1 MAGDKFHRNALKPQ
15 NMDYE
20 ERVNNMKNNKKGH
33 NGLITNKIFPDGDL
47 SLSNSIKLMEHGNT
61 FEQRN
66 GRPLSYASVDSFDR
80 EVFDFAKFCD
90 ENKVTPTRPAMA
102 LWLGVTSNTIARW
115 KEDNTN
121 PFSTSIKK
129 AEELFHQFI
138 LEKTM
143 QGSINTLLYFFLG
156 KNWFGM
162 QDKTEVVHKSSSNVI
177 DLDEQERII
186 NSTPGIVIDAE
197 FKPVES
203 EKPKVGVI
211 DTSNVNNAQIEENE
225 VSRGLADLQ
234 TSRGVDLEDFADL
247 LAGEDLQTSSDHA
260 DLQTCRLADFD
271 THPHADLQTH
281 TKIPPDTG
289 WDDDL

>member
-15 NMDYE
+15 NTEYDD
-20 ERVNNMKNNKKGH
+20 RVENMKKLAPQKKGI
-33 NGLITNKIFPDGDL
+33 NSNKVFPEGDL
-47 SLSNSIKLMEHGNT
+47 SLSNSIELMKHGST
-61 FEQRN
+61 FEKRH
-66 GRPLSYASVDSFDR
+66 GRPLSYASADTLDSEIFA
-80 EVFDFAKFCD
+80 FAKFCD

-102 LWLGVTSNTIARW
+102 LWLGVTSDTLGRW
-115 KEDNTN
+115 KNDNTN
-121 PFSTSIKK
+121 PLSNSLKR

-203 EKPKVGVI
+203 ETPKP
-211 DTSNVNNAQIEENE
+211 NNAQIEENE
-225 VSRGLADLQ
+225 ASRGLADLQ

-247 LAGEDLQTSSDHA
+247 LAGADLQTSTDHA
-260 DLQTCRLADFD
+260 DLN
-271 THPHADLQTH
+271 TH
-281 TKIPPDTG
+281 TKIPPDTT
-289 WDDDL
+289 WEDDL

>member
-1 MAGDKFHRNALKPQ
+1 MPRNPSHRNALKPQ
-15 NMDYE
+15 NMSYE
-20 ERVNNMKNNKKGH
+20 ERVENMKNNKKGH

-80 EVFDFAKFCD
+80 EVFAFAKFCD

-102 LWLGVTSNTIARW
+102 LWFGITSDTIGRW

-121 PFSTSIKK
+121 PFSTSIKR

-197 FKPVES
+197 FKPIES
-203 EKPKVGVI
+203 ETPKVGVI
-211 DTSNVNNAQIEENE
+211 DTQNVNNAQIEENE
-225 VSRGLADLQ
+225 ASRGLADLQ

-247 LAGEDLQTSSDHA
+247 LAGADLGTHA
-260 DLQTCRLADFD
+260 DLDAY
-271 THPHADLQTH
+271 
-281 TKIPPDTG
+281 TKIPPDTT
-289 WDDDL
+289 WEDDL

>member
-1 MAGDKFHRNALKPQ
+1 MAGDKLHRNALKPQ

-20 ERVNNMKNNKKGH
+20 ERVKNMKKTKRAH
-33 NGLITNKIFPDGDL
+33 NGLMENKIFPDGDL
-47 SLSNSIKLMEHGNT
+47 SLSNSIEMMEHGNT
-61 FEQRN
+61 FEKRH

-80 EVFDFAKFCD
+80 EVFDFARFCD

-102 LWLGVTSNTIARW
+102 LWLGVTSNTLARW

-121 PFSTSIKK
+121 PFSNSIKR

-203 EKPKVGVI
+203 ETVEVGVI
-211 DTSNVNNAQIEENE
+211 DTPNVNNAQIEENE

-247 LAGEDLQTSSDHA
+247 LAGEDLQT
-260 DLQTCRLADFD
+260 CRLADLDTKVDLD
-271 THPHADLQTH
+271 THPHADLDTH
-281 TKIPPDTG
+281 TKIPPDTS
-289 WDDDL
+289 WEDDL

>member
-1 MAGDKFHRNALKPQ
+1 
-15 NMDYE
+15 
-20 ERVNNMKNNKKGH
+20 
-33 NGLITNKIFPDGDL
+33 
-47 SLSNSIKLMEHGNT
+47 
-61 FEQRN
+61 
-66 GRPLSYASVDSFDR
+66 
-80 EVFDFAKFCD
+80 
-90 ENKVTPTRPAMA
+90 MA

-203 EKPKVGVI
+203 EKQKVGVI
-211 DTSNVNNAQIEENE
+211 DTPNTNNAQIEENE
-225 VSRGLADLQ
+225 ASRGLADLQ

-247 LAGEDLQTSSDHA
+247 LAGEDLQT
-260 DLQTCRLADFD
+260 CRLADLD
-271 THPHADLQTH
+271 TKADLDPHADLQTH
-281 TKIPPDTG
+281 KKIPPDTG

>member
-15 NMDYE
+15 NTEYDD
-20 ERVNNMKNNKKGH
+20 RVENMKKLAPQKKGI
-33 NGLITNKIFPDGDL
+33 NGNKVFPEGDL
-47 SLSNSIKLMEHGNT
+47 SLSNSIELMKHGST
-61 FEQRN
+61 FEKRH
-66 GRPLSYASVDSFDR
+66 GRPLSYASADTLDSEIFA
-80 EVFDFAKFCD
+80 FAKFCD

-102 LWLGVTSNTIARW
+102 LWLGVTSDTIGRW
-115 KEDNTN
+115 KNDNTN
-121 PFSTSIKK
+121 PLSNSLKR

-211 DTSNVNNAQIEENE
+211 DTPNTNNAQIEENE
-225 VSRGLADLQ
+225 ASRGLADLQ

-281 TKIPPDTG
+281 TEIPPDIG

>member
-1 MAGDKFHRNALKPQ
+1 MPRNPSHRNALKPQ
-15 NMDYE
+15 NMSYD
-20 ERVNNMKNNKKGH
+20 ERVDNMKKNKER
-33 NGLITNKIFPDGDL
+33 NGLVKNKIFPEGDMTL
-47 SLSNSIKLMEHGNT
+47 GNSIKMMEHGNS
-61 FEQRN
+61 FEKRH
-66 GRPLSYASVDSFDR
+66 GRPLMYASAKTLR
-80 EVFDFAKFCD
+80 EEIFRFAKFCD
-90 ENKVTPTRPAMA
+90 ETGTVPTRPAMA
-102 LWLGVTSNTIARW
+102 LWLGTTSYQIGRW
-115 KEDNTN
+115 KNDNTN
-121 PFSTSIKK
+121 PFSITIKK

-203 EKPKVGVI
+203 ETPKVGVI
-211 DTSNVNNAQIEENE
+211 DTPNTNNAQIEENE

-247 LAGEDLQTSSDHA
+247 LAGEDLQTSTDHA
-260 DLQTCRLADFD
+260 DLD
-271 THPHADLQTH
+271 TKVDLDAH
-281 TKIPPDTG
+281 TKIPPDTT
-289 WDDDL
+289 WEDDL

>member
-90 ENKVTPTRPAMA
+90 E
-102 LWLGVTSNTIARW
+102 NTIARW

-203 EKPKVGVI
+203 EKPKIGVI
-211 DTSNVNNAQIEENE
+211 DTSNVNNAQIKENE
-225 VSRGLADLQ
+225 ASRGLADLQ

-260 DLQTCRLADFD
+260 DLRTCGLADFD
-271 THPHADLQTH
+271 THHHADLQTH

>member
-15 NMDYE
+15 NMSYE
-20 ERVNNMKNNKKGH
+20 ERVENMKNNKKLPH
-33 NGLITNKIFPDGDL
+33 KMDNSKIFPKGDM
-47 SLSNSIKLMEHGNT
+47 SLGNSIQMMEHGNT
-61 FEQRN
+61 FEKRH
-66 GRPLSYASVDSFDR
+66 GRPLMYASPELLQEEIFN
-80 EVFDFAKFCD
+80 FAKFCD
-90 ENKVTPTRPAMA
+90 ETGTVPTRPAMA
-102 LWLGVTSNTIARW
+102 LWLGTTSWNIGRW
-115 KEDNTN
+115 KNDNTC
-121 PFSTSIKK
+121 PFASVIKK

-203 EKPKVGVI
+203 ETPKVGVI
-211 DTSNVNNAQIEENE
+211 DTQNQNNAQIEENE
-225 VSRGLADLQ
+225 ASRGLADLQ

-247 LAGEDLQTSSDHA
+247 LAGEDLQTSTDHA
-260 DLQTCRLADFD
+260 DLQTCGLVDLD
-271 THPHADLQTH
+271 TKVDLDTH

-289 WDDDL
+289 WEDDL

>member
-1 MAGDKFHRNALKPQ
+1 MPRNPSHRNALKPQ
-15 NMDYE
+15 NMSYE
-20 ERVNNMKNNKKGH
+20 ERVDNMKKTKQAH
-33 NGLITNKIFPDGDL
+33 NGLMTNKIFPDGDL
-47 SLSNSIKLMEHGNT
+47 SLSNSIEMMKHGNT
-61 FEQRN
+61 FEKRH

-80 EVFDFAKFCD
+80 EIFDFAKFCD

-121 PFSTSIKK
+121 PFSNSIKR

-197 FKPVES
+197 FKPIES
-203 EKPKVGVI
+203 ETPKVGVI
-211 DTSNVNNAQIEENE
+211 DTPDTNNAQIKENE
-225 VSRGLADLQ
+225 VSRGL
-234 TSRGVDLEDFADL
+234 V
-247 LAGEDLQTSSDHA
+247 DLQTSSDHA
-260 DLQTCRLADFD
+260 DLEGLADLLAGD
-271 THPHADLQTH
+271 LQTSRVEDLGTLADLDPHPHADLETH
-281 TKIPPDTG
+281 TKIPPDTP
-289 WDDDL
+289 WEDDL

>member
-15 NMDYE
+15 NTEYDD
-20 ERVNNMKNNKKGH
+20 RVENMKKLAPQKKGI
-33 NGLITNKIFPDGDL
+33 NSNKVFPEGDL
-47 SLSNSIKLMEHGNT
+47 SLSNSIELMKHGST
-61 FEQRN
+61 FEKRH
-66 GRPLSYASVDSFDR
+66 GRPLSYASADTLDSEIFA
-80 EVFDFAKFCD
+80 FAKFCD

-102 LWLGVTSNTIARW
+102 LWLGVTSDTLGRW
-115 KEDNTN
+115 KNDNTN
-121 PFSTSIKK
+121 PLSNSLKR

-203 EKPKVGVI
+203 ETPKP
-211 DTSNVNNAQIEENE
+211 NNAQIEENE
-225 VSRGLADLQ
+225 ASRGLADLQ

-247 LAGEDLQTSSDHA
+247 LAGADLQTSTDHA
-260 DLQTCRLADFD
+260 DLQTCRLAD
-271 THPHADLQTH
+271 LNTH
-281 TKIPPDTG
+281 TKIPPDTT
-289 WDDDL
+289 WEDDL

>member
-15 NMDYE
+15 NMSYE
-20 ERVNNMKNNKKGH
+20 ERVENMKNNKKLPH
-33 NGLITNKIFPDGDL
+33 KMDNSKIFPKGDM
-47 SLSNSIKLMEHGNT
+47 SLGNSIQMMEHGNT
-61 FEQRN
+61 FEKRH
-66 GRPLSYASVDSFDR
+66 GRPLMYASPELLQEEIFN
-80 EVFDFAKFCD
+80 FAKFCD
-90 ENKVTPTRPAMA
+90 ETGTVPTRPAMA
-102 LWLGVTSNTIARW
+102 LWLGTTSWNIGRW
-115 KEDNTN
+115 KNDNTC
-121 PFSTSIKK
+121 PFASVIKN

-203 EKPKVGVI
+203 ETPKVGVI
-211 DTSNVNNAQIEENE
+211 NTPNTNNAQIEENE
-225 VSRGLADLQ
+225 ASRGLADLQ

-247 LAGEDLQTSSDHA
+247 LAGEDLQT
-260 DLQTCRLADFD
+260 CRLADLD
-271 THPHADLQTH
+271 AKVDLDPHADLQTH